1 MDAYVHVQKSGSR
14 VAVGVVIREGYET
27 LSSAGWLHSDDD
39 QWQALRD
46 TIIGLCKDDVP
57 MVINTSEQAAEM
69 ATNARKTQDAW
80 LEVVVALHRAGSRVR
95 WCGHVSSSTGMV
107 DAKEKA
113 WLMLGSEFR
122 GRNTLS
128 WNRNGRCR

>member
-27 LSSAGWLHSDDD
+27 LSSAGWLHSDGG

-46 TIIGLCKDDVP
+46 TIVGLCKDDVP
-57 MVINTSEQAAEM
+57 MTINTSEQAAEM
-69 ATNARKTQDAW
+69 ATNARQTQDAW

-95 WCGHVSSSTGMV
+95 WCGRVALNTGMA

-113 WLMLGSEFR
+113 CLMLGDEPHSR
-122 GRNTLS
+122 GALS
-128 WNRNGRCR
+128 WRRNGRRR